1 MKYYNISIW
10 ILIFSL
16 VGILAYTVYDHH
28 SQMEYF
34 QTELEQAEANAE
46 RLMSDLWL
54 INNQYHSLLNNM
66 NNLGNVD
73 VTVYQPVEEQTNSRY
88 WETADQSIIDLEN
101 PKSHRWIAV
110 SRDLHERW
118 GGPLEF
124 GSLVWVSGIGEHSG
138 LYEVRDIMNRR
149 FTKRIDILIGLED
162 DIFSFTNNPNINL
175 YEIPS
180 ESKKFIVSTEFN
192 SNSFNSAR

>member
-1 MKYYNISIW
+1 MW
-10 ILIFSL
+10 ILVFTL
-16 VGILAYTVYDHH
+16 AGILSYTIYDHH
-28 SQMEYF
+28 SQVEYL
-34 QTELEQAEANAE
+34 QIRLDKSEAKYTRLENELQ
-46 RLMSDLWL
+46 M
-54 INNQYHSLLNNM
+54 INHQYHSLLNNM

-101 PKSHRWIAV
+101 PKAHRWIAV

-149 FTKRIDILIGLED
+149 FTKRIDILIGVED
-162 DIFSFTNNPNINL
+162 DIFSFTNNPNIYL

-180 ESKKFIVSTEFN
+180 ESKRFLTSTNFN
-192 SNSFNSAR
+192 SLNTTAR